1 MKIILLFFS
10 FTVGV
15 NLFGQS
21 FQDET
26 SVIAYMEGKQFYNSD
41 IGLNIAYGYI
51 SDYNT
56 YGIKVKNKN
65 GVEFYFINVKIDS
78 YGSYADLYGMS
89 ATDGSNFGFRL
100 FKGKLVVGYGEAEA
114 STFYLK

>member
-10 FTVGV
+10 LTIGL
-15 NLFGQS
+15 NLFSQS
-21 FQDET
+21 FQEES
-26 SVIAYMEGKQFYNSD
+26 SVISYMDGKQFYNSEN
-41 IGLNIAYGYI
+41 GLNIGYGYI

-65 GVEFYFINVKIDS
+65 GAEFYFINVTIDT

-114 STFYLK
+114 STFYVK